1 MSVAAVSVAFAWAV
15 SLSAAAST
23 GICGWPERIP
33 DAERCRS
40 ELAAAQAVAQGG
52 QSAVEALV
60 ARADVLRDADDLVA
74 AETALACAAARPG
87 AAGDARVRYM
97 VVRRLGILDYSR
109 SRPVEALGRFECAL
123 RLAEGLEDKEEVAR
137 QLKNIGSALRR
148 IGDYAGAMRALS
160 RSLTMQREAGDAA
173 VGPVLNNIADVYR
186 DLDQAQE
193 AEGYYRQALEV
204 YRASGDTVKAMHVY
218 DSLSELA
225 MDRRDTRGATTL
237 LQRALADLKSVA
249 EGDASASGA
258 RRYQLMI
265 RAGLIRAALA
275 EGDIGSARR
284 HLSDALALADAHRLV
299 LPPELQIEA
308 ARTERLEGRRD
319 AAIARLR
326 TAVTATADAPAQ
338 QARALH
344 ELSLVLEESGRS
356 TEALD
361 MLRRAHVREIE
372 DLQAQR
378 DRGLA
383 WSNARLNL
391 NETRRRL
398 DEAEASSQRRTLQLW
413 LTAVS
418 ALAAL
423 ALVGLLFQR
432 RHQRARQAE
441 AVRRARDEAALARYR
456 REYDA
461 LVEDRHLLQA
471 LLDSRDD
478 ALVLADGDGVVLAAN
493 RTACALLAV
502 ERDAIVGHALADGFE
517 QASAMVLRSAFERM
531 EDDGDLGLDL
541 RTGPGAARLHAELR
555 QWERGDG
562 KVVLTLKVAS
572 DARADATNVP
582 LVSGDA
588 AMQQEAGL
596 TGERN
601 AGHGPVP
608 VAAASTGDAAALP
621 STTGATNE
629 AAGADPEAVPPPMA
643 QAVPAA
649 AADAGP
655 QRDDFRRELVE
666 LMLAVVDAWER
677 STGHNRI
684 ELAERSRIWRVN
696 IDDGRLRAR
705 AMERYLSLSKLP
717 LNPRWRDVLRSAYY
731 VLSHC
736 ERIPPATRAELERRV
751 DDVLAFTRRD
761 ALA

>member
-1 MSVAAVSVAFAWAV
+1 MRAAVVAALSVVFAWGA
-15 SLSAAAST
+15 SQPAAAA
-23 GICGWPERIP
+23 GICGWPERMP
-33 DAERCRS
+33 GAERCRS
-40 ELAAAQAVAQGG
+40 ELAAARAADGG
-52 QSAVEALV
+52 EGRSAIEALV
-60 ARADVLRDADDLVA
+60 VRADALRDADDLDA
-74 AETALACAAARPG
+74 AETALGCAAAQPG
-87 AAGDARVRYM
+87 AADAARVRYA
-97 VVRRLGILDYSR
+97 VVRRLGVLDYGR

-123 RLAEGLEDKEEVAR
+123 HLAEGLEDRGEVAR

-160 RSLTMQREAGDAA
+160 RSLAMQRDAGDTA

-193 AEGYYRQALEV
+193 AERYYGQALEV

-225 MDRRDTRGATTL
+225 MDRRDTRVAKAL
-237 LQRALADLKSVA
+237 LQRALADLRSAA
-249 EGDASASGA
+249 EGDAGASGA

-265 RAGLIRAALA
+265 HAGLIRVALA
-275 EGDIGSARR
+275 EGDTGSARG

-299 LPPELQIEA
+299 PPPELQIEA

-326 TAVTATADAPAQ
+326 GAVAATTDAPAQ

-356 TEALD
+356 AEALD
-361 MLRRAHVREIE
+361 MLRRAHAREIE
-372 DLQAQR
+372 DLRAQR

-423 ALVGLLFQR
+423 ALVGLFFQR
-432 RHQRARQAE
+432 RLQRVRQAE

-456 REYDA
+456 REYEA

-493 RTACALLAV
+493 RSACALLAV
-502 ERDAIVGHALADGFE
+502 ERDAIVGKSLADGFE
-517 QASAMVLRSAFERM
+517 QGAAAVLRSAFERM
-531 EDDGDLGLDL
+531 EDGGDLGLDL
-541 RTGPGAARLHAELR
+541 RAGSGEARLHVELR

-562 KVVLTLKVAS
+562 KVVLTLKPGRDAAAGAS
-572 DARADATNVP
+572 RAPPVRADAAVPPEADRDDDRADDDRAADDRGAGPQWSARADA
-582 LVSGDA
+582 
-588 AMQQEAGL
+588 EAS
-596 TGERN
+596 
-601 AGHGPVP
+601 A
-608 VAAASTGDAAALP
+608 DAAAR
-621 STTGATNE
+621 
-629 AAGADPEAVPPPMA
+629 
-643 QAVPAA
+643 
-649 AADAGP
+649 
-655 QRDDFRRELVE
+655 RDDFRRELVA

>member
-1 MSVAAVSVAFAWAV
+1 MRAASVVVLSVAFACGA
-15 SLSAAAST
+15 SLPATASAS
-23 GICGWPERIP
+23 ICGWPERMP

-40 ELAAAQAVAQGG
+40 ELAAAQAVGEGG

-60 ARADVLRDADDLVA
+60 ARADALRDTDDLAA

-87 AAGDARVRYM
+87 AADDARVRYM

-123 RLAEGLEDKEEVAR
+123 RMAEGLEDRGEVAR

-160 RSLTMQREAGDAA
+160 RSLAMQREAGDAA

-186 DLDQAQE
+186 DLDQAQD
-193 AEGYYRQALEV
+193 AERYYRQALEV

-225 MDRRDTRGATTL
+225 MDRRDTRGATAL

-275 EGDIGSARR
+275 EGDMGSARR

-326 TAVTATADAPAQ
+326 GAVLATADAPAQ

-356 TEALD
+356 AEALG
-361 MLRRAHVREIE
+361 MLRRAHAREIE

-423 ALVGLLFQR
+423 ALLGLFFQR

-502 ERDAIVGHALADGFE
+502 ERDAIVGHALADEFE

-541 RTGPGAARLHAELR
+541 RTGPGTACLHAELR

-562 KVVLTLKVAS
+562 KVVLTLKVAE
-572 DARADATNVP
+572 ATANAAIAP
-582 LVSGDA
+582 QAMTDA
-588 AMQQEAGL
+588 AAQPEADHDVELDAGL
-596 TGERN
+596 
-601 AGHGPVP
+601 GPDP
-608 VAAASTGDAAALP
+608 VAAASSED
-621 STTGATNE
+621 
-629 AAGADPEAVPPPMA
+629 AAGAGAGAGV
-643 QAVPAA
+643 VAA
-649 AADAGP
+649 ASADAGSR
-655 QRDDFRRELVE
+655 RDDFRRELVE

-736 ERIPPATRAELERRV
+736 EHIPPATRAELERRV